1 MQISV
6 IGTLLEIAIAILRAK
21 GLLLTA
27 GPREH
32 CHEPTSFFFWTS
44 PWSEKPNA
52 GLPSQMGL
60 PFRFRWTSRFEWAPM
75 NLLVIMTLV

>member
-32 CHEPTSFFFWTS
+32 CHEPTSFFFLDIPMVRETECWT
-44 PWSEKPNA
+44 PKPN
-52 GLPSQMGL
+52 GLAISFSLDKPL
-60 PFRFRWTSRFEWAPM
+60 
-75 NLLVIMTLV
+75 